1 MKKIMVVI
9 LIILLSACS
18 LSNTP
23 TSKVEELLGKYQGL
37 DKSIDYNYI
46 LLSNEAGLDQE
57 LINKY
62 NKLLKK
68 QYRNM
73 SYEIK
78 EEKIDGDKAVVT
90 TEIEVIDYKSVIDNY
105 TSITEKNYETHEEII
120 NNLNNENDKV
130 TYTIEFNL
138 KKNESNQWRLEKLTD
153 IEEKKLLG
161 IY

>member
-1 MKKIMVVI
+1 MKKI
-9 LIILLSACS
+9 IILMTIIILSACS
-18 LSNTP
+18 LNNTP
-23 TSKVEELLGKYQGL
+23 TSKVEELLSNYQGL

-62 NKLLKK
+62 NSLLKK

-78 EEKIDGDKAVVT
+78 EEKIDGDKAIVT
-90 TEIEVIDYKSVIDNY
+90 TEIEVIDYKSILDNY
-105 TSITEKNYETHEEII
+105 INNTEKTYETHEEII
-120 NNLNNENDKV
+120 NKLNNENDKV

-138 KKNESNQWRLEKLTD
+138 KKNESNHWKLEKLSD

>member
-78 EEKIDGDKAVVT
+78 EEKIDGDMAVVT